1 MNKIYNLLIKSIKH
15 IEVETHKYKKKNE
28 EDIASKRELAKTPL
42 NRQYE
47 FIKKEMV
54 WEKFLKFIDKYHIL

>member
-28 EDIASKRELAKTPL
+28 EDIASKRLLKDILFDLHEIRRAIE
-42 NRQYE
+42 NS
-47 FIKKEMV
+47 KKH
-54 WEKFLKFIDKYHIL
+54 K

>member
-1 MNKIYNLLIKSIKH
+1 MAPQNSKRMWLPQNGIPAEGIS
-15 IEVETHKYKKKNE
+15 V